1 MEEDWANLVTLG
13 RQTELTYYLM
23 EEDWANLVTL
33 VRQTGSDW
41 LTCNPN
47 PSETDQVR
55 VHLEP

>member
-1 MEEDWANLVTLG
+1 MVNLVTLV
-13 RQTELTYYLM
+13 RQTELTCYPI

-33 VRQTGSDW
+33 VRQTGSG